1 MQRQC
6 ENKLE
11 ALLLLGVRPPNRRL
25 ASQAMVELISKG
37 ENISIYSRANGIQGW
52 LSDFVDKKK
61 DPAAYIGER
70 YENAGGVV
78 SV

>member
-1 MQRQC
+1 
-6 ENKLE
+6 
-11 ALLLLGVRPPNRRL
+11 
-25 ASQAMVELISKG
+25 MVELISKG

-70 YENAGGVV
+70 YGFAGGVV
-78 SV
+78 NV